1 MVHAETV
8 NHIERLGVLEKK
20 DITQKWP
27 QKFNK
32 FMYISIGKRQE
43 GEDYIDVCICV
54 WKLKIY
60 YDTHVEMM
68 LKKSPVKFV

>member
-1 MVHAETV
+1 
-8 NHIERLGVLEKK
+8 
-20 DITQKWP
+20 
-27 QKFNK
+27 
-32 FMYISIGKRQE
+32 MYISIGKRQE